1 VTERPHILVVDDD
14 PHLREVVGFAL
25 TQAGF
30 QVEQASDGRA
40 GLEQVRRSV
49 PALIVL
55 DVMMPEMD
63 GLELCR
69 EVRRTHEV
77 PIVFLSSRD
86 DEVDRILGLELGGD
100 DYLTKPFSPRE
111 LVARVKAVLRR
122 SRARASPPAAPAS
135 KPSEVLRRGLLR
147 MDLELWRAW
156 WNEHEVVLTVTE
168 FHLLAALLRAPGK
181 AFTRD
186 ELMTRVY
193 EDVVVSD
200 RTIDS
205 HVRHIRQKFAALGGD
220 VIQTVHGLG
229 YRLALP

>member
-1 VTERPHILVVDDD
+1 MAERLNVLVVDDD
-14 PHLREVVGFAL
+14 PHLREIVRFAL
-25 TQAGF
+25 EQGGF
-30 QVEQASDGRA
+30 RVEEAADGRA
-40 GLEQVRRSV
+40 ALAQVDRAL

-55 DVMMPEMD
+55 DIMMPELD
-63 GLELCR
+63 GLAVCR
-69 EVRRTHEV
+69 EVRRKHEL

-122 SRARASPPAAPAS
+122 ARPTPAPEPEAPTSRMQ
-135 KPSEVLRRGLLR
+135 ERGPLR
-147 MDLELWRAW
+147 MDAERWRAW
-156 WNEHEVVLTVTE
+156 WSGTEVVLTVTE
-168 FHLLAALLRAPGK
+168 FQLLATLLRVPGK
-181 AFTRD
+181 VFTRD

-193 EDVVVSD
+193 DDVVVSD

-205 HVRHIRQKFAALGGD
+205 HVRRVRQKFASAGGE
-220 VIQTVHGLG
+220 VIETVHGLG